1 MWRHEPALCLPLP
14 TSLPVPAPERPA
26 MTNPP
31 PPTTTAR
38 TRAGTRPRRSRPVR
52 VAEAIK
58 DWVVERNMQR
68 GDRLP
73 GEAALIERF
82 GMAKGTIRE
91 AMRILEAQGLVETR
105 TGPGGGSF
113 VGEVSADRAK
123 ALLANY
129 FYFQDLSVA
138 DIYQLRRVLEPELAA
153 SLAGRLTEAQLAE
166 LEAVVAQ
173 YPDPARSAEEER
185 DQHVAS
191 LAFHRTLAHFSGNAL
206 LAFVV
211 SFMARILTDL
221 TVYRRLYDPPNR
233 ELHDKGVAYQID
245 LIAALRDGRA
255 EDARTIMR
263 AHMETAEALMQAQ
276 EAQVLRRFIAE

>member
-1 MWRHEPALCLPLP
+1 MSASTDP
-14 TSLPVPAPERPA
+14 T
-26 MTNPP
+26 PP
-31 PPTTTAR
+31 
-38 TRAGTRPRRSRPVR
+38 PRRSRPVR

-58 DWVVERNMQR
+58 DWVVERNLKK

-73 GEAALIERF
+73 SEAELMDRF

-91 AMRILEAQGLVETR
+91 AMRILEAQGLIETR

-113 VGEVSADRAK
+113 IGEVTADRAK

-129 FYFQDLSVA
+129 FYFKDLSVA

-153 SLAGRLTEAQLAE
+153 SLAGRLSAAQLAE

-173 YPDPARSAEEER
+173 YPAPARTAEEER

-191 LAFHRTLAHFSGNAL
+191 LAFHRKLANFSGNAL

-211 SFMARILTDL
+211 SFMARILADL
-221 TVYRRLYDPPNR
+221 TVYRQLYDPPNR
-233 ELHDKGVAYQID
+233 ELYEKGLGFQTD

-255 EDARTIMR
+255 EDAREIMR
-263 AHMETAEALMQAQ
+263 AHMEMAEALMQAQ